1 MSRIKLHGWNKKV
14 RTMLRFIKPGD
25 IFCFKLDDGKYCFGR
40 IISKIVTGHVAE
52 VFDYTSSIPEIS
64 EEEILNSKR
73 LVEPIILDSYTLFDK
88 KLEGEWRIIGS
99 QNDYIPKDV
108 SNIYFSYGVA
118 NSCKKVDIY
127 DNETSITELESKGI
141 PRLSP
146 RSDLYIR
153 ELVINALD

>member
-52 VFDYTSSIPEIS
+52 IFDYISSIPEIS

-127 DNETSITELESKGI
+127 DNETSITELESKGM

-153 ELVINALD
+153 ELVTNALD

>member
-1 MSRIKLHGWNKKV
+1 MSRIKLHGWNKKA

-52 VFDYTSSIPEIS
+52 IFDYISSIPEVS